1 MKLSSALSDLGIT
14 SRCLDRQG
22 TTGAAPQSNPSGV
35 NMRDRVY
42 SLGQMRFRAVGVL
55 AAATLMLATGCHKF
69 EARVHLKQGNVLYES
84 EAYKNALEE
93 FQKGLEIDPAAT
105 FAWRSVGLSAMALHR
120 PGVEG
125 EENKQYADTA
135 IDAFTKYLKD
145 YPKDTK
151 VEEYL
156 TTVLINDNR
165 FDEALARLDK
175 DSQADPSNK
184 DLDRAIVT
192 TLLKA
197 GRVEDA
203 YARASKPGKE
213 DPQLLYS
220 IGVACWGMSY
230 GDPTLDP
237 VKRVQVVD
245 MGLEAMEKS
254 IELDPDF
261 FDAMAYFNLLY
272 REKAKLATTFE
283 EADRL
288 NKEADVWLK
297 KALELRE
304 KQKDAGVGGTEPPA
318 EPS

>member
-1 MKLSSALSDLGIT
+1 MKHWPDSSAFQIV
-14 SRCLDRQG
+14 SRRG
-22 TTGAAPQSNPSGV
+22 TGGATAQSNVSGV
-35 NMRDRVY
+35 NMRDRID
-42 SLGQMRFRAVGVL
+42 SLGRVRLREVGAL
-55 AAATLMLATGCHKF
+55 AALALVLSAGCHKF
-69 EARVHLKQGNVLYES
+69 EARVHLKQGNVLYKSES
-84 EAYKNALEE
+84 YKDALQE

-135 IDAFTKYLKD
+135 IDAFNKYLKD
-145 YPKDTK
+145 HPKDKK

-156 TTVLINDNR
+156 TTILINDNR

-175 DSQADPSNK
+175 DSQADPGNK
-184 DLDRAIVT
+184 DLNRAIVT

-197 GRVEDA
+197 GRIEEA
-203 YARASKPGKE
+203 YQRASVPGKE

-230 GDPTLDP
+230 GDPTLAP
-237 VKRVQVVD
+237 EKRVQVVD
-245 MGLEAMEKS
+245 MGLEATKKS
-254 IELDPDF
+254 IDLDPDF
-261 FDAMAYFNLLY
+261 FDAMAYYNLLF

-297 KALELRE
+297 KAMELRE
-304 KQKDAGVGGTEPPA
+304 KQKDAGVGASEPG

>member
-1 MKLSSALSDLGIT
+1 MH
-14 SRCLDRQG
+14 SRAKRLRAMG
-22 TTGAAPQSNPSGV
+22 LLVATTLVFGA
-35 NMRDRVY
+35 
-42 SLGQMRFRAVGVL
+42 
-55 AAATLMLATGCHKF
+55 GCHKF

-125 EENKQYADTA
+125 EENKLYADTA
-135 IDAFTKYLKD
+135 IDAFNKYLKD

-156 TTVLINDNR
+156 TTVLINDSR
-165 FDEALARLDK
+165 FDEALARMEK
-175 DSQADPSNK
+175 DAQADPSNK
-184 DLDRAIVT
+184 DIDRAIVT

-197 GRVEDA
+197 GRVEEA
-203 YARASKPGKE
+203 YQRASAPGKE

-230 GDPTLDP
+230 GDPTLAAD
-237 VKRVQVVD
+237 KRVQVVD
-245 MGLEAMEKS
+245 MGLDAMKKS
-254 IELDPDF
+254 LDLDPDS
-261 FDAMAYFNLLY
+261 FDAMTYYNLLF

-288 NKEADVWLK
+288 TKEADEWLK
-297 KALELRE
+297 KALELRD
-304 KQKDAGVGGTEPPA
+304 KQKDAGVGGTEPA
-318 EPS
+318 EQS

>member
-1 MKLSSALSDLGIT
+1 
-14 SRCLDRQG
+14 
-22 TTGAAPQSNPSGV
+22 
-35 NMRDRVY
+35 MRTRVD
-42 SLGQMRFRAVGVL
+42 SLGRMHFGRLSLLVATTVVL
-55 AAATLMLATGCHKF
+55 TAGCHKF
-69 EARVHLKQGNVLYES
+69 EARVQLKQGNVLYENES
-84 EAYKNALEE
+84 YKEALAQ

-125 EENKQYADTA
+125 EENKAYADTA
-135 IDAFTKYLKD
+135 IDAFNKFLKTNAKAED
-145 YPKDTK
+145 KAK

-156 TTVLINDNR
+156 TTVLINDSR
-165 FDEALARLDK
+165 WDEALARLEK
-175 DSQADPSNK
+175 QAQAEAGNA
-184 DLDRAIVT
+184 DLERAIVT
-192 TLLKA
+192 TLLRA

-203 YARASKPGKE
+203 FQRASQASKP

-220 IGVACWGMSY
+220 VGVACWGMSY

-245 MGLEAMEKS
+245 MGLEATKMS
-254 IELDPDF
+254 LDLDPDF
-261 FDAMAYFNLLY
+261 FDAMAYYNLLF

-283 EADRL
+283 EADRY

-304 KQKDAGVGGTEPPA
+304 KEKEAGVETGEA
-318 EPS
+318 ESS